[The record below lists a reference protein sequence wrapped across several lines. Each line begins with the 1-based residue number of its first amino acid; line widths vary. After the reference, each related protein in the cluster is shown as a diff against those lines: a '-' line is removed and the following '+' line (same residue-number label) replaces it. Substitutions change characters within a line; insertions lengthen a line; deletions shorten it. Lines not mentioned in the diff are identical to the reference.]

1 MGFKEVIN
9 APGKSVSL
17 LSKVLS
23 IFNLIVGEALI
34 GAGIWHDLTPWG
46 VIEISIA
53 LGLLSLPVDIS
64 IILKNFVTFRNGSAT
79 PVKPRRNQNAKD

>member
-17 LSKVLS
+17 LSKILS
-23 IFNLIVGEALI
+23 IFNLIVGEVMI
-34 GAGIWHDLTPWG
+34 GSGIWHDITPWG

-64 IILKNFVTFRNGSAT
+64 IILKNFTAFRDGA
-79 PVKPRRNQNAKD
+79 KPEPTRRRSNAKD